1 MSTAHV
7 YAFYTFFLTSKL
19 SLCTYLGL
27 PEGTSYSVAIDKKN
41 TKVYFGTRRGIFT
54 YDYETHNATPVSDST
69 LKLDMIFVD
78 KDGNQYITESNNGV
92 EELFLLDGKK
102 KIRFHTL
109 EALNE
114 LGIDD
119 KNNFYYIKEERLYVL
134 KNDLSSPVYIGNI
147 TYDGLAQISFHREH
161 VFVASDDLIYFHEK
175 DIGKLVTVAN
185 VPGKVTAVAFDNIG
199 NFVIGIK
206 GKILKYK
213 KNVCYHR
220 ENDNQNMDGN
230 DNQDVVLSDNTNMN
244 EKPAMN

>member
-1 MSTAHV
+1 M
-7 YAFYTFFLTSKL
+7 
-19 SLCTYLGL
+19 
-27 PEGTSYSVAIDKKN
+27 
-41 TKVYFGTRRGIFT
+41 FT
-54 YDYETHNATPVSDST
+54 YNYETHTATPASEST
-69 LKLDMIFVD
+69 FKLDMIFVD

-134 KNDLSSPVYIGNI
+134 KNDLSSPVYIGNV
-147 TYDGLAQISFHREH
+147 TYDGLAQISFNKEH

-175 DIGKLVTVAN
+175 DISKLMTVDN
-185 VPGKVTAVAFDNIG
+185 VPGKVTAIAFDNIG
-199 NFVIGIK
+199 DFVIGIK

-220 ENDNQNMDGN
+220 MKTNKTNKNVDENDNQNMNGN
-230 DNQDVVLSDNTNMN
+230 DNQNVDVIDDINMDK
-244 EKPAMN
+244 KPAMN

>member
-1 MSTAHV
+1 
-7 YAFYTFFLTSKL
+7 
-19 SLCTYLGL
+19 
-27 PEGTSYSVAIDKKN
+27 
-41 TKVYFGTRRGIFT
+41 
-54 YDYETHNATPVSDST
+54 
-69 LKLDMIFVD
+69 MIFVD

-119 KNNFYYIKEERLYVL
+119 NNNFYYIKEERLYVL

-147 TYDGLAQISFHREH
+147 TYDGLAQISFNKEH
-161 VFVASDDLIYFHEK
+161 VFIASDDLIYFHEN
-175 DIGKLVTVAN
+175 DIGKLRTVDN
-185 VPGKVTAVAFDNIG
+185 VPGKVTAVAFDRIG
-199 NFVIGIK
+199 DFVIGVK

-220 ENDNQNMDGN
+220 ETMDENDNQNIDENNNQNMDDN
-230 DNQDVVLSDNTNMN
+230 DNQNVDVNDNLNMDK
-244 EKPAMN
+244 KPS